1 MYKCPDTV
9 KEIIEGV
16 LLAPNPVRYLARYVD
31 DPSARDITFLLFDG
45 NQETNF
51 RGISHE
57 SCANKYHIVN
67 LGCYERTVV
76 LSTAILS
83 EKREELLL
91 KTEYLINLDSNMVSF
106 LPGLLKNGPI
116 DSGFLEFL
124 RYVKQNRLNLDLL
137 PHLLEDSLNSTG
149 MRNHARAYEC
159 LLAFFAFDRRSAQ
172 EIGDLPYRPDT
183 DDYCCADNA

>member
-57 SCANKYHIVN
+57 FCANKYHIVN

-91 KTEYLINLDSNMVSF
+91 KTEYLSI
-106 LPGLLKNGPI
+106 
-116 DSGFLEFL
+116 E
-124 RYVKQNRLNLDLL
+124 
-137 PHLLEDSLNSTG
+137 
-149 MRNHARAYEC
+149 
-159 LLAFFAFDRRSAQ
+159 
-172 EIGDLPYRPDT
+172 
-183 DDYCCADNA
+183 